1 MLLRLHVATA
11 PPRALWRAA
20 LDAGP
25 GVDRLLRAG
34 GLVRRLECYMV
45 RQLRLRCLVR
55 TECAAGDPI
64 TLTYTL

>member
-1 MLLRLHVATA
+1 
-11 PPRALWRAA
+11 
-20 LDAGP
+20 
-25 GVDRLLRAG
+25 LLRAG